1 MSPTPKALC
10 EKVWRNGEFIAWAD
24 ATVHVSAH
32 VVHYAS
38 SVFEGIRAYDVGG
51 QPGIFRLR
59 EHIRRLLDS
68 AKIYRMETRYSI
80 DDIMKAC
87 VESVRVNK
95 FKSCYLR
102 PIIYRDAGPMGVN
115 PLKNPVTLDILT
127 WDWGTY
133 LGAEALEKGVE
144 MQISTWTRNAP
155 NTTPAQAKCAANYGS
170 GALIKMEAILN
181 GYPEGLALDVNGY
194 LSEGSGENVFVI
206 RDGVITTPP
215 VANSIL
221 SGITRD
227 TIMKLA
233 ADFGIRVIEAP
244 IARESLYIADEV
256 FAVGTAA
263 EVTPIRALD
272 KIVIGSGARG
282 PITEKLQK
290 AYLDLVHGRREDK
303 WGFITRV

>member
-1 MSPTPKALC
+1 MSSTPKALC

-59 EHIRRLLDS
+59 EHIRRLVDS
-68 AKIYRMETRYSI
+68 AKIYRMETRFSI

-127 WDWGTY
+127 WDWGAY

-155 NTTPAQAKCAANYGS
+155 NTTPALAKCAANYGS

-181 GYPEGLALDVNGY
+181 GYPEGLALDSNGY

-233 ADFGIRVIEAP
+233 ADFGIRVIETP
-244 IARESLYIADEV
+244 IARESLYIADEL

-272 KIVIGSGARG
+272 KIVIGSGTRG

-290 AYLDLVHGRREDK
+290 AYLDLVQGRREDK

>member
-1 MSPTPKALC
+1 MSSTPKALC

-24 ATVHVSAH
+24 ATVHISAH

-38 SVFEGIRAYDVGG
+38 AVFEGIRAYDVGG

-59 EHIRRLLDS
+59 EHIRRLVDS
-68 AKIYRMETRYSI
+68 AKIYRMESRYSI

-87 VESVRVNK
+87 VEAVRVNK

-102 PIIYRDAGPMGVN
+102 PIMYRDAGPMGVN

-144 MQISTWTRNAP
+144 MQVSSWTRNAP

-181 GYPEGLALDVNGY
+181 GYPEGLALDANGY

-233 ADFGIRVIEAP
+233 ADFGIRVVEAP
-244 IARESLYIADEV
+244 IAREALYIADEL

-272 KIVIGSGARG
+272 KIVIGSGVRG

-290 AYLDLVHGRREDK
+290 SYLDLVHGRREDK